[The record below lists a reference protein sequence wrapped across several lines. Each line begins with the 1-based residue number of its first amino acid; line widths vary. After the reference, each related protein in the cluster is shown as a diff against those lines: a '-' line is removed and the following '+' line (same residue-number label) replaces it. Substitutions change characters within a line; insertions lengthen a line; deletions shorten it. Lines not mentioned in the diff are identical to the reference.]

1 MVRSKSCRE
10 PAVSAAP
17 ARSERAVSGRGDG
30 GAGAT
35 PPRDVDGG
43 AADGAY
49 VHFADEAAW
58 KASGQR
64 FWAASENLRGSQGIS
79 VLSFFRSRA
88 SSERASGSP
97 PLEYARYV
105 HHRRRVCL

>member
-64 FWAASENLRGSQGIS
+64 FWAASENLRGSCERWS
-79 VLSFFRSRA
+79 LALVVEHWLSLVRGVA
-88 SSERASGSP
+88 
-97 PLEYARYV
+97 L
-105 HHRRRVCL
+105 